1 MTESGPD
8 AVVQL
13 DTRMDH
19 FALLDVTNRKDK
31 EGPAP
36 RGSVQ
41 LDLEDALD
49 YLDALK
55 ARFLDKR
62 PDVYNNFLDTM
73 KDFMLGVIDTPGV
86 MDRISSLLRGH
97 NDLIQEFNK
106 FLPPGY
112 DISCTP
118 VASDT
123 AVISSGTSLNEIHN
137 GPDRG
142 RREAQGDIAEFHTA
156 IRFVHKIK
164 TRYKN
169 NPEKFIHFLEALRSY
184 RKSQDFDDVYRKV
197 EPLFRDAP
205 DLLAEFKEFFV
216 PVA

>member
-1 MTESGPD
+1 MTESNSD
-8 AVVQL
+8 VVMQL
-13 DTRMDH
+13 ETEVDH
-19 FALLDVTNRKDK
+19 FALLDVTNRNEK
-31 EGPAP
+31 EGPTLGGP
-36 RGSVQ
+36 IQ
-41 LDLEDALD
+41 LDIEDALG

-62 PDVYNNFLDTM
+62 PDVYNTFLDTM

-112 DISCTP
+112 TISCAP

-123 AVISSGTSLNEIHN
+123 AVISSGTSLDEIHN
-137 GPDRG
+137 GSDRG
-142 RREAQGDIAEFHTA
+142 RQETQGDISEFHVA

-164 TRYKN
+164 TRYEN
-169 NPEKFIHFLEALRSY
+169 NPEKFIDFREALRSY
-184 RKSQDFDDVYRKV
+184 KKSRDFDDVYRKV

-205 DLLAEFKEFFV
+205 ELLAEFKEFFV